1 MNKIE
6 YGMKLDFGNV
16 LIRPKRSTIS
26 SRSEV
31 DLERNFNFISKNK
44 DENIN
49 WKGIPIIAANMDTIG
64 TFEVYDKLKEHK
76 IITALHKHYTLEDYL
91 DKNKSDRLD
100 SDYFMVSTGISDN
113 DFGKLNQ
120 ILEKIECKWI
130 CIDVANGYMN
140 KLVEFCRKVRDL
152 YPDKIIVAGN
162 VVTREMVEE
171 LILNGGV
178 NIVKVGIGSGCFAS
192 DTKILLANGTYK
204 NISDIEIGDM
214 VINKNGDP
222 VEVINK
228 FNKGIRNL
236 YKTRTNNWHDKTYV
250 TPDHKYWI
258 GDLSSSSE
266 RSFSGTG
273 KAKLLDKLSKTTPK
287 SSKYKWK
294 SLDKIT
300 RKDLLLLPNDIK
312 WKLNSNFR
320 IDLSEFC
327 NRGEVKDNKIITK
340 TSQNN
345 IFNRYLRSTYD
356 LGYIF
361 GTFLGDGNTHII
373 NFKQRESGSCHWS
386 FGLHEIDIAKKLQ
399 ESIKK
404 ELDYECSI
412 SEKDGNVLSVNCY
425 NKCLTKL
432 LLQFSKRTEKHLPEK
447 YYCSNIEYIQ
457 GLYDGLIDSD
467 GSTEKCKD
475 NKVINTLTNT
485 SKQILELFYWC
496 CMNLKISYSVNKN
509 VKSIGNLKGTCVENL
524 QDCFRIKTHTFNRFT
539 KDYVYSEIFDRDETE
554 PQVTWDIEVDCPT
567 HSFIANNSI
576 VHNSGCLTR
585 MKTGVGMPQLSAI
598 IECADAAHGAGGHII
613 SDGGIT
619 CPGDMAKAFGAG
631 ADFVMMGGRFAGH
644 DENPGDLIEENG
656 EKYKLFYGMS
666 SKHAMEKHYGKMNNY
681 RSSEGRCIK
690 VKYKG
695 PINVTVEDYLGG
707 LRSACSY
714 INAKN
719 IKNMPKCT
727 TFVQVSQQL
736 NTIYA

>member
-178 NIVKVGIGSGCFAS
+178 DVVKCGIGPGSAC
-192 DTKILLANGTYK
+192 T
-204 NISDIEIGDM
+204 
-214 VINKNGDP
+214 
-222 VEVINK
+222 
-228 FNKGIRNL
+228 
-236 YKTRTNNWHDKTYV
+236 TR
-250 TPDHKYWI
+250 
-258 GDLSSSSE
+258 L
-266 RSFSGTG
+266 
-273 KAKLLDKLSKTTPK
+273 
-287 SSKYKWK
+287 
-294 SLDKIT
+294 
-300 RKDLLLLPNDIK
+300 
-312 WKLNSNFR
+312 
-320 IDLSEFC
+320 
-327 NRGEVKDNKIITK
+327 
-340 TSQNN
+340 
-345 IFNRYLRSTYD
+345 
-356 LGYIF
+356 
-361 GTFLGDGNTHII
+361 
-373 NFKQRESGSCHWS
+373 
-386 FGLHEIDIAKKLQ
+386 
-399 ESIKK
+399 
-404 ELDYECSI
+404 
-412 SEKDGNVLSVNCY
+412 
-425 NKCLTKL
+425 
-432 LLQFSKRTEKHLPEK
+432 
-447 YYCSNIEYIQ
+447 
-457 GLYDGLIDSD
+457 
-467 GSTEKCKD
+467 
-475 NKVINTLTNT
+475 
-485 SKQILELFYWC
+485 
-496 CMNLKISYSVNKN
+496 
-509 VKSIGNLKGTCVENL
+509 
-524 QDCFRIKTHTFNRFT
+524 
-539 KDYVYSEIFDRDETE
+539 
-554 PQVTWDIEVDCPT
+554 
-567 HSFIANNSI
+567 
-576 VHNSGCLTR
+576 
-585 MKTGVGMPQLSAI
+585 KTGVGMPQLSAI

-631 ADFVMMGGRFAGH
+631 ADFVMVGGQFSGH